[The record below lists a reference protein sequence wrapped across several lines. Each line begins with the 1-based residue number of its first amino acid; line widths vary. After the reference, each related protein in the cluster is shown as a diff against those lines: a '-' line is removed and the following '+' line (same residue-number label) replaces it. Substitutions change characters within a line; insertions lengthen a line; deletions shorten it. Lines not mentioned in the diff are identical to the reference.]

1 MSSLILLGVLVINH
15 GTHTV
20 EIDSKLYTEQ
30 STLSVEFGDQ
40 GLTCNAAYA
49 GCGKVFGQE

>member
-1 MSSLILLGVLVINH
+1 MSSLILLGVLVVKH

-40 GLTCNAAYA
+40 GLTCNAAYT